1 LFFRFHPFTLDF
13 YITFCLIVLITMYLV
28 LNHLSSF
35 SFQIHPFTLDFY
47 IKFGSHSFN
56 CDVFGLKSFIELICL
71 RVSSLN
77 ILFLY
82 QIWSSFFF
90 IVICSCS
97 YPFFFI
103 EIVFFFIFIPYDL
116 ILFYFCVRFG
126 YLSF

>member
-1 LFFRFHPFTLDF
+1 
-13 YITFCLIVLITMYLV
+13 MYLV

-82 QIWSSFFF
+82 QIWSSFFLLLF
-90 IVICSCS
+90 VVVLIL
-97 YPFFFI
+97 FFLLKF
-103 EIVFFFIFIPYDL
+103 FFFIFIPYDL